1 METSKLLLTEVRI
14 LFSSSARA
22 EMLRVY
28 DLFTTAQLRREACK
42 RKKALLQERAEAN
55 LRPVRNN
62 RTIYF

>member
-42 RKKALLQERAEAN
+42 RKKALL
-55 LRPVRNN
+55 
-62 RTIYF
+62 